1 MNDWSLSEF
10 LNHLR
15 SVDIRLALDGDRLA
29 CSAPKGALT
38 SDIKA
43 ELQQRKVEILSFL
56 RSVTVADIAAAPP
69 IVPVRKGTTRP
80 LSFAQQRLWFLD
92 RMEPGNPIY
101 NVAGALRLRGA
112 LDRDALERSFSEIID
127 RHETLRTVFRE
138 REGMPEAVIVSA
150 GVWHMTVVDLQTMAK
165 SEREGE
171 AIRLARIDVR
181 RSYDLAQGPLVR
193 ATLYVLSEDESILLV
208 GMHHIVSDGWSIGVL
223 MRELSQLYPAFRAGQ
238 ASPLPPLPIQ
248 YGDFADWHRRWL
260 ESGALGSQT
269 PYWKEAL
276 AAPLPVL
283 EFPLDYSRPPIQTS
297 RGETLAFSIPAQLYD
312 DIKEFS
318 KREKVTQFTTLLAA
332 YQIVL
337 ARHSGQDDIVVGTA
351 VANRQRREV
360 ADLIGFFVNTIALRT
375 SLSGNPTVRE
385 YLDRVR
391 QTTLDAFARQDVPFD
406 RLVEVLKPERSLDR
420 SPIFQTMFV
429 LQNWPLTE
437 LELPE
442 LIIKRLEIGSRVSRY
457 DLSVDAIE
465 YEGTLRLYFEFNTDL
480 FDPASIQRLVE
491 HYQLMLKAMLA
502 NPEQRIGD
510 IPLLTD
516 EESQQV
522 LIQLNET
529 VASYPETSCVHE
541 LIEAQAER
549 TPNAEAVR
557 FGDVA
562 LSYRELMQRANQ
574 LAHRLRAMGVGADTL
589 VGICVERT
597 HEMVIATLAVWKAG
611 GAYVPLDPAYPTERL
626 EYMADDADLVAL
638 ITESAFENTIPG
650 IRCQVIYVDR
660 DREAIA
666 AEPYTA
672 PVTESQSRN
681 LAYVIYTSGSTGKPK
696 GVLLEHRS
704 LVNFLCA
711 MQREP
716 GLSNTDSL
724 LSVTTL
730 SFDIAGLELYLPLIT
745 GARVVLVSREVAID
759 GVQLAH
765 AIRDTK
771 ATIMQATP
779 ATWRLLLE
787 SGWRAGNGLTVLC
800 GGEALSAS
808 LASSLL
814 ATGATVW
821 NLYGPTETTVWSTV
835 HRVRPDQTPTPIG
848 RPISNTRLYVLDP
861 NMQPVPINVA
871 GELYIGGDGLA
882 RGYHKRPDLTADRF
896 VEDPFPAD
904 TRTHLHSQA
913 RIEAGPARLYRT
925 GDQVRYRADG
935 TLEYLGRLDH
945 QVKIRGFRIELG
957 EIESI
962 LAMHDLV
969 QQAIVVVREDI
980 SGDQRLVAYLI
991 ANSDIS
997 ESGESVTN
1005 AALRLWLAEH
1015 LPQFMIP
1022 SAFVMLETFP
1032 LTPNGK
1038 VDRRALPSPEAS
1050 GQMASVSFVSPQSGA
1065 ERAVAEVWCEVL
1077 RIERAG
1083 TNDNFFD
1090 LGGHSLLV
1098 VQLQSKLRER
1108 FDREMSLME
1117 LFRRPT
1123 VGAIAEFLSDTE
1135 SVQHIQSLNAPAAQ

>member
-38 SDIKA
+38 SDIKTQ
-43 ELQQRKVEILSFL
+43 LQQRKVEILSFL

-69 IVPVRKGTTRP
+69 IVPVRKGSTRP
-80 LSFAQQRLWFLD
+80 ISFSQQRLWFLD

-101 NVAGALRLRGA
+101 NIAGALRFHGA
-112 LDRDALERSFSEIID
+112 LDRDALERSFGEIID
-127 RHETLRTVFRE
+127 RHESLRTVFRE
-138 REGMPEAVIVSA
+138 REGMPEAVIVSIP
-150 GVWHMTVVDLQTMAK
+150 WHMSVVDLQTMPE

-181 RSYDLAQGPLVR
+181 RSYDLAHGPLIR
-193 ATLYVLSEDESILLV
+193 ATLYVLSEDEYILLV
-208 GMHHIVSDGWSIGVL
+208 GTHHIVSDGWSMGVL
-223 MRELSQLYPAFRAGQ
+223 VRELSELYPAFRAGQ
-238 ASPLPPLPIQ
+238 PSPLPPLSIQ
-248 YGDFADWHRRWL
+248 YGDYADWHRRWL
-260 ESGALGSQT
+260 ESGALGTQT
-269 PYWKEAL
+269 PFWKEAL

-283 EFPLDYSRPPIQTS
+283 ELPLDHSRPPVQTS
-297 RGETLAFSIPAQLYD
+297 RGEMYVFSIPVKLYD

-318 KREKVTQFTTLLAA
+318 KQEQVTLFTTLLAA

-337 ARHSGQDDIVVGTA
+337 ARYSGQDDIVVGTA
-351 VANRQRREV
+351 VANRQRPEV
-360 ADLIGFFVNTIALRT
+360 ADLIGFFVNTLALRAN
-375 SLSGNPTVRE
+375 LSGNPTIRE
-385 YLDRVR
+385 HLGRVR
-391 QTTLDAFARQDVPFD
+391 KMTLDAFARQDVPFD

-442 LIIKRLEIGSRVSRY
+442 LSIKRLDIGSRVARF

-465 YEGTLRLYFEFNTDL
+465 YEGALRVYFEFNTDL
-480 FDPASIQRLVE
+480 FDPASIQRLAE
-491 HYQLMLKAMLA
+491 HYQLVLKAMLE

-516 EESQQV
+516 QESQQL

-541 LIEAQAER
+541 LIEAQAAR

-557 FGDVA
+557 FGEVS
-562 LSYRELMQRANQ
+562 LSYHELMQRANQ
-574 LAHRLRAMGVGADTL
+574 LAHRLRAMGVGADSL

-597 HEMVIATLAVWKAG
+597 HEMLVSTLAVWKAG
-611 GAYVPLDPAYPTERL
+611 GAYVPLDPAYPAERL
-626 EYMADDADLVAL
+626 EYMADDAELVAL
-638 ITESAFENTIPG
+638 ITESVFENTIPG
-650 IRCQVIYVDR
+650 VRCPVVYIDR
-660 DREAIA
+660 DRDLIA
-666 AEPYTA
+666 AEPRTA

-704 LVNFLCA
+704 LANFLCS

-716 GLSNTDSL
+716 GLSSSDSL

-745 GARVVLVSREVAID
+745 GGRVVLVSREVAIN
-759 GVQLAH
+759 GVQLAQ
-765 AIRDTK
+765 AIRDSN
-771 ATIMQATP
+771 ATVMQATP

-787 SGWRAGNGLTVLC
+787 AGWNAGHGLTVLC

-835 HRVRPDQTPTPIG
+835 HRVRPDQTPIPIG
-848 RPISNTRLYVLDP
+848 RPIANTRLYVLDP

-896 VEDPFPAD
+896 VADPFPAD
-904 TRTHLHSQA
+904 TRTHLHAQTRS
-913 RIEAGPARLYRT
+913 ETGSARLYRT

-945 QVKIRGFRIELG
+945 QVKVRGFRIELG

-962 LAMHDLV
+962 LTMHDLV

-980 SGDQRLVAYLI
+980 SGDQRLITYIV

-997 ESGESVTN
+997 DSDEPLTTT
-1005 AALRLWLAEH
+1005 ALRLWLAEH

-1022 SAFVMLETFP
+1022 SAFVMLESFP

-1050 GQMASVSFVSPQSGA
+1050 GQMSSVSFVSPQSEA

-1135 SVQHIQSLNAPAAQ
+1135 SVQPIQSSNAPAVQ